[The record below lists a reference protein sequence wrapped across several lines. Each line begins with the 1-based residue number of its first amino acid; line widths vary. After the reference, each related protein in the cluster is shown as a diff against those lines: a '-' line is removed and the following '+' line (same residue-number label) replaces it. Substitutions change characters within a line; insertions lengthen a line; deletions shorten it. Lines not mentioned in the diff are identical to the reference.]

1 MVVRTIVLGLA
12 YYGLGHLIFNV
23 EKIFFPG
30 LTPLQ
35 QLAIGV
41 IAAVVIVI
49 FYPFDKVM
57 K

>member
-1 MVVRTIVLGLA
+1 MRTIVLGLA